1 MDRSL
6 RLREAILKGWP
17 SLSPGLVRGTTS
29 PAPTLGLRQKGSTL
43 KALNQPATAAIA
55 STLSETSAK
64 VDQVGFGKPEA
75 CDNPSRWL
83 SARSARYHRKNIQT
97 VYPAGVSPSMVPL
110 RGRLKRRWISGGIAC
125 RLNHRLGLS
134 HSSGMLKTRIRQ
146 LSQRSLSGLC
156 VSPPTQGRRCCANPG
171 LNDCNPVGVA
181 AATDLSVNKLQI

>member
-1 MDRSL
+1 MNEVWSLLTLFMDRL
-6 RLREAILKGWP
+6 MVIGKAILKGWP

-43 KALNQPATAAIA
+43 KGLNQSTNARIA

-146 LSQRSLSGLC
+146 LSQRSLSGLS
-156 VSPPTQGRRCCANPG
+156 VSQPT
-171 LNDCNPVGVA
+171 
-181 AATDLSVNKLQI
+181 